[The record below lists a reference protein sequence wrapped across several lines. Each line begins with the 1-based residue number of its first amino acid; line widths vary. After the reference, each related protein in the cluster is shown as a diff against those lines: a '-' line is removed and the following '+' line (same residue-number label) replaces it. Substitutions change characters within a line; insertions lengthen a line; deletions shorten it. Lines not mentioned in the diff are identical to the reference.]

1 MLEHLGPSYLEE
13 NIARAAPWRL
23 LDVATREL
31 ALARELGRKR
41 AVSRVCARQRVW
53 FARTGGGRRQAAVAT
68 LASSRV
74 CALSLVP
81 PVLQKQLEE
90 ELKRS
95 DGCGCGLC
103 GHYCQQ
109 RLLDAARRKQQRHTG
124 ASTRHLLKHLQA
136 PHLHLLVAHMLAHR
150 CYEHY

>member
-1 MLEHLGPSYLEE
+1 MLEHLGPSCLEE

-31 ALARELGRKR
+31 R
-41 AVSRVCARQRVW
+41 AVLRVCAQQRVW
-53 FARTGGGRRQAAVAT
+53 FAHTGGGRRQAAVAT

>member
-1 MLEHLGPSYLEE
+1 MLKHLGPSCLEE
-13 NIARAAPWRL
+13 YIARAAPWRL
-23 LDVATREL
+23 LDVATVEL
-31 ALARELGRKR
+31 ALTRELGHNR
-41 AVSRVCARQRVW
+41 AFSRVRARHRVW

-74 CALSLVP
+74 RARSLVP

-90 ELKRS
+90 KLKRS
-95 DGCGCGLC
+95 DGCGCGVC

-109 RLLDAARRKQQRHTG
+109 RLLDAARRKQQRTTG
-124 ASTRHLLKHLQA
+124 ARTRHLLKHLQA
-136 PHLHLLVAHMLAHR
+136 PHLHLLVAHMLAHP